1 MTARDP
7 GTALAATTTSDWV
20 GAGDRDRGRAADRVR
35 ARPDLRLAR
44 APDRQGGRRRREVT
58 PETATRLRFMRRLL
72 YAVIILL
79 GVAIALSN
87 FDGVN
92 QVARSLLASG
102 AIAAAIL
109 GFAARQT
116 LANFVAGVML
126 AVTQPLR
133 VGDWVYVEDQ
143 YGVVDDIRLTYTYL
157 HTLGGQTV
165 VIPNEKLASGILRN
179 DTLGD
184 GRRRASRW
192 DLAAPGGRRRAR
204 VRRCRRRPGSRS
216 RSPRRTRRASGSR
229 CPASAARRPSGRRT
243 RPRCACA
250 ASTGCAPT
258 GCSPTR
264 GRGSGARRRTRR
276 ASYNHVSRCP
286 TPSAPGAGAAAAERR
301 AASSS
306 SPSWSWSSWRRSAR
320 SVPSATSSPS
330 RPPRRPCPR

>member
-1 MTARDP
+1 
-7 GTALAATTTSDWV
+7 
-20 GAGDRDRGRAADRVR
+20 
-35 ARPDLRLAR
+35 
-44 APDRQGGRRRREVT
+44 
-58 PETATRLRFMRRLL
+58 MRRLL

-92 QVARSLLASG
+92 EIARSLLASG

-179 DTLGD
+179 DTLGE
-184 GRRRASRW
+184 GAVGIEVW
-192 DLAAPGGRRRAR
+192 IWLPPGGRRRAR
-204 VRRCRRRPGSRS
+204 RPVAAGGDRARRS

-229 CPASAARRPSGRRT
+229 SPASAARRPSGPRT
-243 RPRCACA
+243 RRRCACA

-264 GRGSGARRRTRR
+264 GRGTAPAVEPVR

-306 SPSWSWSSWRRSAR
+306 SP
-320 SVPSATSSPS
+320 
-330 RPPRRPCPR
+330 